1 MWWNWCEPA
10 FALARQI
17 MRTLGRQLSE
27 ATLRIIGR
35 PDTEVKGEDMA
46 SVVPKEQRTMSQ
58 KATDGAN
65 GELGRN
71 EAAPKMVGSK
81 KKYRSSSTSASS
93 QDSLSSGS
101 YSGSS
106 SDEEGSPREKIR
118 SNSKGNSDFC
128 VRKIEQHTYGRRE
141 IEIAEQEMPGIM
153 ALRNK
158 AKDDKPLTGARI
170 VGCTH
175 INAQTAVLI
184 ETLVALGAQ
193 VRWAACNIYSTQN
206 EVAAALAEKGVP
218 VFAWRGE
225 DEDDFWWCIDR
236 CISNESWQPNM
247 VLDDGGDATHLL
259 VKKYNS
265 IFKVDSFKGIVEES
279 ITGVHR
285 LYQMA
290 QSGKLLSPAMN
301 VNDSIIKTRFDN
313 LYSCRESIIDS
324 LKRTTDIMFGG
335 KQVVVC
341 GYGQVGKG
349 CAQSLKA
356 MGCIV
361 YVTEID
367 PICALQACMDGY
379 QVVKLD
385 VVIKTVDIVVTASGN
400 KGIVTRE
407 HMDKMKNG
415 CIVCN
420 MGHSNTEIDV
430 MSLRTQDLTW
440 EKVRTQVDHIIWP
453 NGKRLVLLAEGRR
466 VNLSCSSVPSFV
478 VSITTC
484 TQALAL
490 IELFNAPPGRYKADV
505 YLMPKLMDEFVASLH
520 LSAFD
525 SHLTE
530 LSDDQA
536 KYMGLSKTGPFK
548 PNYYRY

>member
-1 MWWNWCEPA
+1 MENRA
-10 FALARQI
+10 FV
-17 MRTLGRQLSE
+17 LSE
-27 ATLRIIGR
+27 FPAERDLNSLRIIGR
-35 PDTEVKGEDMA
+35 PTESNDGIDHKNDHQTDMA
-46 SVVPKEQRTMSQ
+46 TAVSQDTQRALAQ
-58 KATDGAN
+58 KVTDGAN

-71 EAAPKMVGSK
+71 DATKLVGSK
-81 KKYRSSSTSASS
+81 KKYRSRSTSASS

-106 SDEEGSPREKIR
+106 SDEEGSPREKIQ

-206 EVAAALAEKGVP
+206 EVAAALAEKSVP

-259 VKKYNS
+259 VKKDNS

-349 CAQSLKA
+349 CCQSLKS
-356 MGCIV
+356 MGCVV
-361 YVTEID
+361 YVTEMD
-367 PICALQACMDGY
+367 PICALQACMDGFMVVKLS
-379 QVVKLD
+379 QVVKS
-385 VVIKTVDIVVTASGN
+385 VDIVVTASGN
-400 KGIVTRE
+400 KGVVTRE
-407 HMDKMKNG
+407 HMDKLKNG
-415 CIVCN
+415 AIVCN

-430 MSLRTQDLTW
+430 VSLKTQDLTW

-453 NGKRLVLLAEGRR
+453 NGKRMVLLAEGRR

-484 TQALAL
+484 TQAHK
-490 IELFNAPPGRYKADV
+490 NKSG
-505 YLMPKLMDEFVASLH
+505 VAAAASP
-520 LSAFD
+520 A
-525 SHLTE
+525 
-530 LSDDQA
+530 
-536 KYMGLSKTGPFK
+536 
-548 PNYYRY
+548 